1 MTARELIQA
10 LLLNVNL
17 DDHVEVEVKHRP
29 EDTHAFN
36 SYDAVRVTR
45 INEEK
50 TALIEC
56 YDNE

>member
-17 DDHVEVEVKHRP
+17 DDHVEVEVKRRP
-29 EDTHAFN
+29 EDTHAF
-36 SYDAVRVTR
+36 SSHDAVRVTR